1 MKYILSSL
9 ALSLLAV
16 HAGARA
22 DDGEAKLAAWPP
34 KITFAGGTEL
44 SLGGNLQY
52 DAARSRAKAMPV
64 LRWRTTTPGVAR
76 RSA

>member
-22 DDGEAKLAAWPP
+22 EDGEAKLAAWPP

-52 DAARSRAKAMPV
+52 DAATFSKAMPV
-64 LRWRTTTPGVAR
+64 PRWRTTTPGVAR